1 MDGFYHFDA
10 GTTVQPV
17 AGLRGGVRSS
27 DADVLHAARRAD
39 TRDGDGRVH
48 GGAVTALLALAFSGV
63 LPALAVCATAALL
76 GWS

>member
-10 GTTVQPV
+10 GTTVQPS
-17 AGLRGGVRSS
+17 AGLR
-27 DADVLHAARRAD
+27 
-39 TRDGDGRVH
+39 GDGRVH

-63 LPALAVCATAALL
+63 LPAAAACAAAVLL